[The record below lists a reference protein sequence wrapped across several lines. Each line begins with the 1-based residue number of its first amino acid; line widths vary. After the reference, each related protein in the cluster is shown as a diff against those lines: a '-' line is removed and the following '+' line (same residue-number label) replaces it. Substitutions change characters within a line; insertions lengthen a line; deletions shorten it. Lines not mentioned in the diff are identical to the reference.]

1 MRYSQGWGY
10 MWENNCNRMMV
21 KTDEDILTQ
30 KFLPDNLNTSIW
42 KELII
47 LGVLSVFVGECILS
61 KACNYEWL
69 VECCAFRASMS
80 LKEKA
85 SHGTINP

>member
-1 MRYSQGWGY
+1 MRKQ
-10 MWENNCNRMMV
+10 CNRMMV

-47 LGVLSVFVGECILS
+47 LGALSVFVGERILS
-61 KACNYEWL
+61 KACDYE
-69 VECCAFRASMS
+69 
-80 LKEKA
+80 
-85 SHGTINP
+85 